1 MYFPVKLPNVFRKV
15 FLQNTYGRLL
25 LEVVS
30 ENILQNSCPEI
41 IFIYKDEHVALDAC
55 KCMRHDF
62 KRNKTYH

>member
-15 FLQNTYGRLL
+15 FSQNTYGRLL

-41 IFIYKDEHVALDAC
+41 IFIYKDEHVALDA
-55 KCMRHDF
+55 
-62 KRNKTYH
+62 Y